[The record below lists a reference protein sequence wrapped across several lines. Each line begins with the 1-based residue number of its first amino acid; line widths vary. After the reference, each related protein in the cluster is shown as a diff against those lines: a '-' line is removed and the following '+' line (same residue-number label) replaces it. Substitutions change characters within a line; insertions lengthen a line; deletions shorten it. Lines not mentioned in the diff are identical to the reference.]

1 MRLSRFHIDGFGGLA
16 DVGVDDLSPGLVI
29 VSGPNE
35 AGKSTMLDF
44 FTTMLFGFP
53 VRRDHPRFRA
63 PVRGGR
69 HGGRLTLT
77 AEGGDGAHKR
87 ELQIERY
94 SSPKRE
100 LVLRDSDH
108 VTVAEDDLRMALGG
122 ADEALFRAVFAVDL
136 TDLGN
141 SDALSRD
148 DVRELLFSASIVGQ
162 RRSAARAMA
171 DLQKQRL
178 ELARIRQGDARA
190 NRLMAELDTVRR
202 SLDEAGREAA
212 SFPTRHAEVSRL
224 EREVADARSG
234 SEECEQRMRELDL
247 LVRLWDVLERKR
259 EAEKRLGALGEPA
272 PFCDWLETN
281 GPELQALR
289 AACSGHLERATQLA
303 DLRNQR
309 GGIEQSVQAALGSL
323 GPGWDRGRIRI
334 SEGWIGLV
342 DEARRYRDLLADRQA
357 KERTARVLAEE
368 ADAAAELAKLV
379 KPVLAPAGPG
389 NASSS
394 GRGPDEQARLVSE
407 LRRNLAEQ
415 RRLVAEAQLGGRRRL
430 AGSAVLDR
438 RWVTFTAVGAVVM
451 LGLALAAALDPGR
464 LVVLLLCGVLAVLG
478 ASLLTVTVATRRG
491 LAAQGHGELNT
502 TMAALQ
508 RVEARVAEL
517 AASLGLGPTPSDSD
531 VETVAEAVEAA
542 RAAQRSQDEE
552 RRQADAATGRSK
564 AAQDC
569 LKTASED
576 LEAACA
582 RFTAWKLSHGLGVSL
597 SPDGVLESLSVLQGA
612 WKDLGALERVDARIE
627 QRQAEILGFE
637 VRLAN
642 LAAGLGEV
650 GGPAEA
656 LGTDTASALN
666 DLCSSL
672 EEVLDARATRAS
684 LVRTAEECGAELER
698 SLGLG
703 PEAARLKAELES
715 GDLLAWDQERVSVA
729 RARSAALQGLE
740 LLLRAH
746 QDASNQLR
754 GIAGSAR
761 IAELEQQRLALEQEL
776 GDVLKSWAVLG
787 CARLLLERTLRR
799 HEQERQPA
807 VLARAGERFAKV
819 TEGRYTCLL
828 PTVGDEASRDSLRV
842 VSSSGAEMDAASLSR
857 GTVEQLYLCLRLG
870 LAETFAERAEPLPM
884 ILDDVLVNFD
894 PARAASMAEALA
906 YTAERHQVLFLTC
919 HPHLVELVR
928 RVAPQAQVVH
938 LDRI

>member
-1 MRLSRFHIDGFGGLA
+1 VRISRFHVDGFGGLA
-16 DVGVDDLSPGLVI
+16 DFGVDDLSPGLVI

-53 VRRDHPRFRA
+53 TRRDNPRFRA

-69 HGGRLTLT
+69 HGGRLTL
-77 AEGGDGAHKR
+77 ASEGRQGSPQR
-87 ELQIERY
+87 EWQIERY

-100 LVLRDSDH
+100 LAVRLSDH
-108 VTVAEDDLRMALGG
+108 GPMAEDDLRRALGG

-136 TDLGN
+136 SDLGN
-141 SDALSRD
+141 ADALGRD

-171 DLQKQRL
+171 NLQKQRL
-178 ELARIRQGDARA
+178 ELARMRQGDARA
-190 NRLMAELDTVRR
+190 NRLMADLDTVRR

-212 SFPTRHAEVSRL
+212 GFPAQHAELVRL
-224 EREVADARSG
+224 EREVADARSDSQHG
-234 SEECEQRMRELDL
+234 ERRTRELDL

-259 EAEKRLGALGEPA
+259 EVDKRLGASGEPA
-272 PFCDWLETN
+272 PFCDWLEAN

-289 AACSGHLERATQLA
+289 AACSGHLERAAQLS

-309 GGIEQSVQAALGSL
+309 GGIELSVQAALGSL
-323 GPGWDRGRIRI
+323 GPGWDRGRIRS

-368 ADAAAELAKLV
+368 SDAAAELVNLV
-379 KPVLAPAGPG
+379 KPSPAVARPG
-389 NASSS
+389 DASLCSDLD
-394 GRGPDEQARLVSE
+394 PDEQARRVSE

-415 RRLVAEAQLGGRRRL
+415 RRLGAEIQLGGRRRL
-430 AGSAVLDR
+430 GASVAPDKRWITSTAVVAVL
-438 RWVTFTAVGAVVM
+438 M
-451 LGLALAAALDPGR
+451 LGLALAAALEPGR
-464 LVVLLLCGVLAVLG
+464 LVVLVVCGVLAVLG
-478 ASLLTVTVATRRG
+478 ASLLTFTLATRRG
-491 LAAQGHGELNT
+491 LAAEDGDLT
-502 TMAALQ
+502 SAMAAHH
-508 RVEARVAEL
+508 RVAARVAEL
-517 AASLGLGPTPSDSD
+517 AASLGLGPRPSDSD
-531 VETVAEAVEAA
+531 VETVAERVEAA
-542 RAAQRSQDEE
+542 RTAERSRDEE
-552 RRQADAATGRSK
+552 RRHAAAAAGRSN
-564 AAQDC
+564 AARDC
-569 LKTASED
+569 LRAASDD
-576 LEAACA
+576 LDEASTS
-582 RFTAWKLSHGLGVSL
+582 FSAWKLSHRLGESL

-612 WKDLGALERVDARIE
+612 WKDLAALERVDARIE
-627 QRQAEILGFE
+627 QRQAEIIGFE
-637 VRLAN
+637 VRLAH
-642 LAAGLGEV
+642 LAAGLGRV

-656 LGTDTASALN
+656 LGADPAGTLN

-672 EEVLDARATRAS
+672 EEVLELRATKASLARAS
-684 LVRTAEECGAELER
+684 EECEAELER

-703 PEAARLKAELES
+703 PEAGRLRAELEG
-715 GDLLAWDQERVSVA
+715 GDVLAWDQERAAVA
-729 RARSAALQGLE
+729 RARSEALQGLE
-740 LLLRAH
+740 KLLRAH

-754 GIAGSAR
+754 GLAGSAR

-776 GDVLKSWAVLG
+776 GDVLRSWAVLG

-828 PTVGDEASRDSLRV
+828 PSVNDEGGRDSLRV
-842 VSSSGAEMDAASLSR
+842 VSSSGAEMDAAGLSR
-857 GTVEQLYLCLRLG
+857 GTIEQLYLCLRLG

-906 YTAERHQVLFLTC
+906 DTAERHQVLFLTC